1 MGTVREICG
10 CAMQLHVSACV
21 RAGPASIYVPVKVE
35 DLQLDAIARITM
47 RPLVD
52 KLPCIGAIQ
61 IALTDVPFADL
72 TLKLINNWDLLSLPF
87 IHDAV
92 MMGVKVGTEP
102 VLFLFLLLF
111 PQSVHQQNKRSCSV
125 LSTAKMLLCP
135 DGCMG
140 CGLRGPFGTC
150 KLSAYNPLWHVWK
163 FLVSEVEIWTVG
175 HRSTSG
181 YLSSGC
187 SVCICFQ
194 YNVVGGFVSWDLHEI
209 RIRFCPL
216 RCC

>member
-1 MGTVREICG
+1 MLELIPMALV
-10 CAMQLHVSACV
+10 QLHVSACV
-21 RAGPASIYVPVKVE
+21 RVGPASIYVPVKIE

-102 VLFLFLLLF
+102 VCL
-111 PQSVHQQNKRSCSV
+111 PI
-125 LSTAKMLLCP
+125 LSLI
-135 DGCMG
+135 
-140 CGLRGPFGTC
+140 
-150 KLSAYNPLWHVWK
+150 H
-163 FLVSEVEIWTVG
+163 I
-175 HRSTSG
+175 
-181 YLSSGC
+181 
-187 SVCICFQ
+187 
-194 YNVVGGFVSWDLHEI
+194 
-209 RIRFCPL
+209 
-216 RCC
+216 